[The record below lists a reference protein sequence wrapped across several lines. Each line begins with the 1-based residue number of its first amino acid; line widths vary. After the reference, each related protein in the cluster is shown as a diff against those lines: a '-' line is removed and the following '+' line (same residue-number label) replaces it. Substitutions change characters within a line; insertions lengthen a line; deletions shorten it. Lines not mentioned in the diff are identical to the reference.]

1 MMQQN
6 PKTAIMKARKH
17 LIIGFIA
24 ATLLVNSIILL
35 AGDAEARTYF
45 GNVLASVT
53 AAIATG
59 LSIMVVYRQKLS
71 GIFGR
76 AYAGLAAGLGLF
88 LVAEI
93 LRMYYSIGLG
103 IEAPFPSVADAFW
116 LAAYAPFGYG
126 LFKLSSLYSKRG
138 ESSKKTLVIMGILVA
153 AFSSHY
159 ITQLI
164 AVSDLTA
171 PDAGIVL
178 TISIAYPILDA
189 ILIIP
194 ALLAIMSGAGRG
206 YLTSVPWIF
215 VAWVLFAIADSIFG
229 FSSVVSIG
237 DDSSATNMV
246 LYTNL
251 YYNAAFLSMAAGM
264 YWHNKYM
271 IFNDKNET
279 SRLIHLTK
287 KVLALMVTLISWP
300 VRNRKDLFSNK
311 QDNAIEHI
319 IKTKEDEA
327 NVLDQTI
334 KINEHQANILKRLED
349 SNKRYDRMFDSIS
362 DLNKRLDLVIEG
374 QTKLIESLKAKS
386 QTD

>member
-1 MMQQN
+1 MMQQH

-35 AGDAEARTYF
+35 AGDAEARTYI
-45 GNVLASVT
+45 GNVLAPMT

-76 AYAGLAAGLGLF
+76 AYAGLAAGLVLF

-93 LRMYYSIGLG
+93 LWTYYSIGLG

-126 LFKLSSLYSKRG
+126 LFKLSRLYSKRG
-138 ESSKKTLVIMGILVA
+138 ESSRKTLIIMGILVA

-178 TISIAYPILDA
+178 TISIAYPVLDA

-215 VAWVLFAIADSIFG
+215 VAWILFAIADSIFG
-229 FSSVVSIG
+229 FSSVVSID
-237 DDSSATNMV
+237 DDSSVTNMV
-246 LYTNL
+246 LNADL
-251 YYNAAFLSMAAGM
+251 YYNAAYLSMAAGM

-279 SRLIHLTK
+279 SRLTYLTK
-287 KVLALMVTLISWP
+287 KVMALMVTLITWP
-300 VRNRKDLFSNK
+300 VRNGKDLFSNT
-311 QDNAIEHI
+311 QHNAIEHI
-319 IKTKEDEA
+319 VKIKEDEA

-334 KINEHQANILKRLED
+334 RINEHQANILKRLED
-349 SNKRYDRMFDSIS
+349 SDKRYDRMFDSIS

-386 QTD
+386 QTG